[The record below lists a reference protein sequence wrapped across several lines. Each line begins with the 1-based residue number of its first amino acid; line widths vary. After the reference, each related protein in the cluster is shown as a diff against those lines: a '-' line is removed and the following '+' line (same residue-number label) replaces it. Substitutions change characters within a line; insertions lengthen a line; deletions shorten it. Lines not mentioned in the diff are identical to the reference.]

1 MDFFQA
7 QQNARTSTFRLLI
20 MFGMAIICLIL
31 ITDIFFFI
39 ALGLAESEL
48 SNNES
53 FVIPQFNATVFL
65 IVSGVVLLTIVI
77 GSTYKSIV
85 LSSGGGRAI
94 AESMG
99 ARLILSSTTE
109 LQEKRLLNVVEEMAI
124 ASGMPVPQVYILDE
138 EAVINAF
145 AAGLTTGDAVI
156 GVTKGT
162 VDTLNR
168 DELQGVIAHEYS
180 HILNG
185 DMALNIQLIGI
196 LHGILILGIIGEL
209 IVRSTGRSRS
219 KDSGGFVLFGIGLIV
234 IGYGGTF
241 FGNLIKSSISRQ
253 REFLADASA
262 VQFTRN
268 PEGIAGALKK
278 IGGMSDKSLLKN
290 ENAPEMSHAFFSQGV
305 SNYFGSLSATH
316 PPLKDRIG
324 RIDPRWDG
332 KFLTTKIAPNKNTET
347 PAEKAD
353 SRREEVAKIVTS
365 TIVLQ
370 SVLNS
375 MEHMGNPGE
384 KEIETARSIIAQL
397 PAEIHN
403 AIHDPYGARAVIYC
417 LVINREESVRKVQL
431 EHIQTNGDYGI
442 YDLCL
447 KYLPLVDDIP
457 RRCRLAVID
466 MSVPSLREL
475 SLSQYKKFR
484 TNLGT
489 LVAADNSLDLF
500 EWCIQKILY
509 KHLDE
514 AFFVAK
520 PPSAKYASYDLI
532 KDDCRMVFSV
542 LAYAGHKKQE
552 EADAAFSEAVKVIS
566 LSDLSILD
574 KSDISLTKFDKGL
587 DNLLLLKP
595 LLKRDFL
602 KACLASAMTDNK
614 MTAREMELIRAI
626 ADTLNCPIPPIDS
639 DE

>member
-1 MDFFQA
+1 VDFFQA

-53 FVIPQFNATVFL
+53 FVMPQFNATVFL

>member
-53 FVIPQFNATVFL
+53 FVMPQFNATVFL

>member
-1 MDFFQA
+1 VDFFQA